1 MDDRVLPLFKSH
13 YSIGRSILTLE
24 NSASDVEPTVSTDSV
39 MDICSENDISNIFL
53 VEDNMNG
60 FLEAYQS
67 SKDINSVLTFG
78 LRLSILDDC
87 EDKSAESLQRTCK
100 YIIFAKNDNGY
111 RRLIRIYTHASKTG
125 FYYYPR
131 IDFSSLRS
139 FWSNDDLSLCVP
151 FYDSFI
157 FRNSLEYTSCVP
169 ELDFV
174 EPVFF
179 TENNGLPFDSLISDR
194 VHSFCKDKF
203 PIQKVKS
210 IYYRNREDFKAYLT
224 FRCINNRTTLDK
236 PNFDHM
242 CSNEFCFESWKEQV
256 S

>member
-1 MDDRVLPLFKSH
+1 MDRALPLFKSH
-13 YSIGRSILTLE
+13 YSIGRSILTLDPDKE
-24 NSASDVEPTVSTDSV
+24 ASTDSV
-39 MDICSENDISNIFL
+39 VNICSDNDISELYL

-67 SKDINSVLTFG
+67 SVDAKINLRFG

-87 EDKSAESLQRTCK
+87 EDKSPDSLSKTCK
-100 YIIFAKNDNGY
+100 YIIFAKNNNGY
-111 RRLIRIYTHASKTG
+111 KKLIKIYTHASKHG

-131 IDFSSLRS
+131 IDFSSLRE
-139 FWSNDDLSLCVP
+139 FWSEKDLLLCVP

-157 FRNSLEYTSCVP
+157 FRNTLEYSSCVP

-174 EPVFF
+174 EPTFF
-179 TENNGLPFDSLISDR
+179 VEDNNLPFDKMIADR
-194 VHSFCKDKF
+194 VSAFCEGKY
-203 PIQKVKS
+203 PIEKTKS
-210 IYYRNREDFKAYLT
+210 IYYKNKQDFKSYLT

-242 CSNEFCFESWKEQV
+242 CSDEFCFESWKEQV
-256 S
+256 A